1 MLIYVGNII
10 VIGSYPTLMSSLISF
25 LASRFSLKDLDSLHL
40 FLGIQVIPQSNRIH
54 LSQPQCIRD
63 LLVRAKMN
71 GAKPCYTPFSKGD
84 PLSKLDGAPM
94 TGPYM
99 YRSIVDALQYTTITH
114 PDISYAVNKAS

>member
-1 MLIYVGNII
+1 MLIYVDDII
-10 VIGSYPTLMSSLISF
+10 VKGSYPTLMTSLISS

-40 FLGIQVIPQSNRIH
+40 FLGIQVIPQSNGIH

-63 LLVRAKMN
+63 LLVRVKID

-99 YRSIVDALQYTTITH
+99 YRSIVGALQYTTITH